1 MLVSTGLPCW
11 GILGK
16 SSAVWWIWETAH
28 FRNLALRARRLG
40 DAVVGLAPCAAR
52 APGCAAA
59 NGPIRRRN
67 TTLGSLVDDLT
78 RTERT
83 RWIGLRV
90 LCLSV
95 CDGEVV
101 LSVVGP
107 FVTVLRPN
115 MTMMMGRFQGYINMD
130 SIRDDNKKTSSKVAS
145 ILSVVDGRIG
155 RTKGWMDGWM
165 DGWTP
170 SSGTLPSAQASIHP
184 SIHPST
190 KLRKTNRA
198 FRPSPWMGALAR
210 PSPGHGFCRS
220 STGSETKQ
228 WRNKAIDD

>member
-101 LSVVGP
+101 LGVVGP
-107 FVTVLRPN
+107 FVTMLRPN
-115 MTMMMGRFQGYINMD
+115 MTMMMGRFQGYIDMD
-130 SIRDDNKKTSSKVAS
+130 STRDDNKKTSSKVVS

-165 DGWTP
+165 DGPQAQVVYLTECP
-170 SSGTLPSAQASIHP
+170 SFHPPFHPPFHEASEDKQGIP
-184 SIHPST
+184 
-190 KLRKTNRA
+190 
-198 FRPSPWMGALAR
+198 ALAMDGRTCKAKSR
-210 PSPGHGFCRS
+210 PRLLPEFHGF
-220 STGSETKQ
+220 
-228 WRNKAIDD
+228 RNQAMAQQGH